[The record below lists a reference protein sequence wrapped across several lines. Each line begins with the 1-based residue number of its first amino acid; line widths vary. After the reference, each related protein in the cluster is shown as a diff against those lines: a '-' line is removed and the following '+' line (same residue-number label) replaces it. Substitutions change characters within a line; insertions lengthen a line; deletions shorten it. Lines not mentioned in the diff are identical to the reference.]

1 MKSGFV
7 AILGRPNAGKS
18 TLLNALTGEK
28 VAIVSAKPQTTRN
41 RIAGVVEVAARK
53 KGPLQPAQ
61 EAAQIVFVDTPG
73 VHKPG
78 SHLDRRMLQEVY
90 EALETRDLVLVLM
103 DATRRVQLEEAAGTG
118 AGEEI
123 GTDASEVS
131 PVSKARPGALGIS
144 LEPPAGFTFES
155 TESAVPQ
162 DPASVDGEAAGAP
175 SISLEAPAGFNFEST
190 ESALPQDPASV
201 GEAPAAGT
209 RVAALKAGK
218 VAGPGR
224 KNERTNWA
232 SEDEFL
238 FGLIRKVDC
247 PVFLL
252 LTKIDLVPKDQ
263 LLPLIDTLTK
273 HFSFAQVI
281 PVSARKRDGLDIL
294 VRKIIDVL
302 PTGERYYPKDQYTDQ
317 PQRFMVAELIRESI
331 LVETGEEVPY
341 AAAVVIERFEEA
353 EPPAPPRKKNQPPAR
368 LPLTRIA
375 AAIYCERDGQKAILI
390 GKGGAKLKEIGT
402 GARRQIESLLGTRVY
417 LELHVIV
424 EPGWRESK
432 GFVESLDWRN
442 QLERLAGEQ
451 VSKKPSDD
459 D

>member
-41 RIAGVVEVAARK
+41 RIAGVVEVEAK
-53 KGPLQPAQ
+53 KGHHP
-61 EAAQIVFVDTPG
+61 AAQIVFVDTPG

-103 DATRRVQLEEAAGTG
+103 DATRKVQLEAIAQNAEKASSVSGHDFSRAANEA
-118 AGEEI
+118 EE
-123 GTDASEVS
+123 A
-131 PVSKARPGALGIS
+131 GAL
-144 LEPPAGFTFES
+144 
-155 TESAVPQ
+155 
-162 DPASVDGEAAGAP
+162 
-175 SISLEAPAGFNFEST
+175 APAEP
-190 ESALPQDPASV
+190 ALANIATTKRD
-201 GEAPAAGT
+201 
-209 RVAALKAGK
+209 
-218 VAGPGR
+218 
-224 KNERTNWA
+224 RTNWA

-238 FGLIRKVDC
+238 FGLIRKLDC
-247 PVFLL
+247 PVFLV
-252 LTKIDLVPKDQ
+252 LTKIDLVPKDH

-273 HFSFAQVI
+273 QFNFAQII

-294 VRKIIDVL
+294 VRKIVDVL

-341 AAAVVIERFEEA
+341 ASAVVIERFEE
-353 EPPAPPRKKNQPPAR
+353 PKPFVPRKKGAIPAR
-368 LPLTRIA
+368 PPLTRIA

-424 EPGWRESK
+424 EPNWRESK
-432 GFVESLDWRN
+432 AFVESLDWRN
-442 QLERLAGEQ
+442 QLERLAGDQITE
-451 VSKKPSDD
+451 KPAEEEE
-459 D
+459 

>member
-41 RIAGVVEVAARK
+41 RIAGVVEVPARK
-53 KGPLQPAQ
+53 GQHP
-61 EAAQIVFVDTPG
+61 AAQIVFVDTPG

-103 DATRRVQLEEAAGTG
+103 DATRRVQLEAA
-118 AGEEI
+118 A
-123 GTDASEVS
+123 A
-131 PVSKARPGALGIS
+131 ARGRDLPTNPRVPARRGPGALRIS
-144 LEPPAGFTFES
+144 PLRPGMRSSPQARAHQLGQRRRVPLRPYPQARLPGLPRAHQDRSRRQGPA
-155 TESAVPQ
+155 
-162 DPASVDGEAAGAP
+162 
-175 SISLEAPAGFNFEST
+175 
-190 ESALPQDPASV
+190 
-201 GEAPAAGT
+201 
-209 RVAALKAGK
+209 
-218 VAGPGR
+218 
-224 KNERTNWA
+224 
-232 SEDEFL
+232 
-238 FGLIRKVDC
+238 
-247 PVFLL
+247 
-252 LTKIDLVPKDQ
+252 
-263 LLPLIDTLTK
+263 LPLIDTLTRQ
-273 HFSFAQVI
+273 FSFAQVI
-281 PVSARKRDGLDIL
+281 PISARKRDGMDIL
-294 VRKIIDVL
+294 VSKIVEAL

-341 AAAVVIERFEEA
+341 ASAVVIERYEEA
-353 EPPAPPRKKNQPPAR
+353 EPPAPPRKKGQAPAR

-390 GKGGAKLKEIGT
+390 GKGGSKLKEIGT

-432 GFVESLDWRN
+432 SFVESLDWRN
-442 QLERLAGEQ
+442 QLGKACRGPDHRTAPGGRRVIPGVTRFAEPIGFARRAPRRGPRNTVFRARLYRCGT
-451 VSKKPSDD
+451 P
-459 D
+459 

>member
-1 MKSGFV
+1 LKSGFV

-41 RIAGVVEVAARK
+41 RIAGVVEVPARK
-53 KGPLQPAQ
+53 GQHP
-61 EAAQIVFVDTPG
+61 AAQIVFVDTPG

-90 EALETRDLVLVLM
+90 EALETRDVVLVLM
-103 DATRRVQLEEAAGTG
+103 DATRRVQLEAA
-118 AGEEI
+118 AEPKLASP
-123 GTDASEVS
+123 TDS
-131 PVSKARPGALGIS
+131 
-144 LEPPAGFTFES
+144 
-155 TESAVPQ
+155 
-162 DPASVDGEAAGAP
+162 GAP
-175 SISLEAPAGFNFEST
+175 GLDSETWDTSTANQPAPAPT
-190 ESALPQDPASV
+190 PKHQ
-201 GEAPAAGT
+201 
-209 RVAALKAGK
+209 
-218 VAGPGR
+218 
-224 KNERTNWA
+224 RTNWT

-238 FGLIRKVDC
+238 FGLIRKLDC

-252 LTKIDLVPKDQ
+252 LTKIDLVPKDN

-273 HFSFAQVI
+273 HFAFAQII
-281 PVSARKRDGLDIL
+281 PVSARKRDGLDLL
-294 VRKIIDVL
+294 VRKIVEAL

-341 AAAVVIERFEEA
+341 ASAVVIERFEEA
-353 EPPAPPRKKNQPPAR
+353 EPPAPPRKKNQAPAR

-442 QLERLAGEQ
+442 QLERLAGDQ
-451 VSKKPSDD
+451 VTEKPQDED
-459 D
+459 Q

>member
-28 VAIVSAKPQTTRN
+28 VAIVSTKPQTTRN
-41 RIAGVVEVAARK
+41 RITGVVEVEARK
-53 KGPLQPAQ
+53 GVHA
-61 EAAQIVFVDTPG
+61 AAQIVFVDTPG

-78 SHLDRRMLQEVY
+78 TQLDRRMLQEVY

-103 DATRRVQLEEAAGTG
+103 DATRRVQLEEA
-118 AGEEI
+118 GEPAV
-123 GTDASEVS
+123 GLDSVVGSQVPKSEG
-131 PVSKARPGALGIS
+131 PGA
-144 LEPPAGFTFES
+144 PT
-155 TESAVPQ
+155 
-162 DPASVDGEAAGAP
+162 SVVKPKSEGSGAP
-175 SISLEAPAGFNFEST
+175 SSVVMSASNAP
-190 ESALPQDPASV
+190 
-201 GEAPAAGT
+201 
-209 RVAALKAGK
+209 KH
-218 VAGPGR
+218 
-224 KNERTNWA
+224 ERTNWA

-238 FGLIRKVDC
+238 FGLIRKIDC
-247 PVFLL
+247 PVFLV
-252 LTKIDLVPKDQ
+252 LTKIDLVPKDR
-263 LLPLIDTLTK
+263 LLPLIDSLTRQYK
-273 HFSFAQVI
+273 FAEII
-281 PVSARKRDGLDIL
+281 PVSARKRDGLDLL
-294 VRKIIDVL
+294 VRKIVEVL

-341 AAAVVIERFEEA
+341 ASAVVIEQFEEP
-353 EPPAPPRKKNQPPAR
+353 EPAAPSKKKGPPAR

-424 EPGWRESK
+424 EPNWRESK
-432 GFVESLDWRN
+432 SFVEQLDWRN
-442 QLERLAGEQ
+442 QLERLAESSITEKS
-451 VSKKPSDD
+451 VDD
-459 D
+459 EG

>member
-1 MKSGFV
+1 LKSGFV

-41 RIAGVVEVAARK
+41 RIEGVVEVPARK
-53 KGPLQPAQ
+53 GVHP
-61 EAAQIVFVDTPG
+61 AAQIVFVDTPG

-90 EALETRDLVLVLM
+90 QALETRDLVLVLM
-103 DATRRVQLEEAAGTG
+103 DATRKVQLEEAAEKTPRDENE
-118 AGEEI
+118 AESLLPEE
-123 GTDASEVS
+123 G
-131 PVSKARPGALGIS
+131 
-144 LEPPAGFTFES
+144 
-155 TESAVPQ
+155 
-162 DPASVDGEAAGAP
+162 AGAP
-175 SISLEAPAGFNFEST
+175 SSSAVQEAPAK
-190 ESALPQDPASV
+190 A
-201 GEAPAAGT
+201 AP
-209 RVAALKAGK
+209 RH
-218 VAGPGR
+218 
-224 KNERTNWA
+224 ERTNWA

-252 LTKIDLVPKDQ
+252 LTKIDLVSKDH
-263 LLPLIDTLTK
+263 LLPLIDTLTR

-281 PVSARKRDGLDIL
+281 PISARKRDGM
-294 VRKIIDVL
+294 DVL
-302 PTGERYYPKDQYTDQ
+302 VNKIVEALPVGERYYPKDQYTDQ

-331 LVETGEEVPY
+331 LQATGEEVPY
-341 AAAVVIERFEEA
+341 ASAVVIERFEEA
-353 EPPAPPRKKNQPPAR
+353 EPPAPPRKKGQAPAR

-390 GKGGAKLKEIGT
+390 GKGGSKLKEIGT
-402 GARRQIESLLGTRVY
+402 AARRQIESLIGTRVY

-432 GFVESLDWRN
+432 AFVESLDWHN
-442 QLERLAGEQ
+442 QIERLAGEQ
-451 VSKKPSDD
+451 ITEKPEDEND
-459 D
+459 

>member
-28 VAIVSAKPQTTRN
+28 VAIVSPKPQTTRN
-41 RIAGVVEVAARK
+41 RVEGVVEVPARK
-53 KGPLQPAQ
+53 GEHP
-61 EAAQIVFVDTPG
+61 AAQIVFVDTPG

-78 SHLDRRMLQEVY
+78 THLDRRMLQEVY

-103 DATRRVQLEEAAGTG
+103 DATRRVQLEEA
-118 AGEEI
+118 
-123 GTDASEVS
+123 
-131 PVSKARPGALGIS
+131 VSKAVDADA
-144 LEPPAGFTFES
+144 EP
-155 TESAVPQ
+155 TET
-162 DPASVDGEAAGAP
+162 EAAP
-175 SISLEAPAGFNFEST
+175 
-190 ESALPQDPASV
+190 
-201 GEAPAAGT
+201 
-209 RVAALKAGK
+209 KK
-218 VAGPGR
+218 
-224 KNERTNWA
+224 ERTNWA

-238 FGLIRKVDC
+238 FGLIRKLDC

-252 LTKIDLVPKDQ
+252 LTKIDLVAKDQ

-273 HFSFAQVI
+273 QFSFAEVI

-294 VRKIIDVL
+294 TNKIIERL
-302 PTGERYYPKDQYTDQ
+302 PVGERFYPKDQYTDQ

-341 AAAVVIERFEEA
+341 ASAVVIERFEEPRPQA
-353 EPPAPPRKKNQPPAR
+353 PAKKGAKSEAPAK

-390 GKGGAKLKEIGT
+390 GKGGSKLKEIGT
-402 GARRQIESLLGTRVY
+402 GARRQIESLLGTRVF

-424 EPGWRESK
+424 EPNWRESK
-432 GFVESLDWRN
+432 AFIESLDWRN
-442 QLERLAGEQ
+442 QLERLATDQITQKMIGE
-451 VSKKPSDD
+451 DE
-459 D
+459 